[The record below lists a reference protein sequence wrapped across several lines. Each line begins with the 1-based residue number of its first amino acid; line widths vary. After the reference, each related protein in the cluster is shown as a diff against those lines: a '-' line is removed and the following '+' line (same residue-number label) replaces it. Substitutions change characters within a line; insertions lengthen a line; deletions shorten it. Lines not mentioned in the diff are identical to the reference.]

1 MLTKAVNSFVDVRAA
16 QSFCRCQPGCL
27 SPGRM
32 TQGHT
37 LVCGPAATTHSQCRL
52 PKKRRR
58 GRSEQSPRVQCTD
71 SYAKATVKKKFLL
84 SFLFLCNNI
93 SLVQGPS
100 GQRPSNWGLWLH
112 GASEFIIEN
121 VSASQ
126 GIGIALFFLSIW
138 ISNRSETDLKP
149 TRNRP
154 DEYIYISIHLIYIY
168 IYIYTYLY

>member
-1 MLTKAVNSFVDVRAA
+1 MSNGLNYCAKVGDAGHLCGRKQCTGLWTYVQRSPSADISRDAF
-16 QSFCRCQPGCL
+16 

-37 LVCGPAATTHSQCRL
+37 LVCGSAATTHSQFRL

-71 SYAKATVKKKFLL
+71 SYAKATVKKNSLL
-84 SFLFLCNNI
+84 SLFFLCNNI

-121 VSASQ
+121 VFGKPRNWYSVVFY
-126 GIGIALFFLSIW
+126 I
-138 ISNRSETDLKP
+138 DL
-149 TRNRP
+149 
-154 DEYIYISIHLIYIY
+154 DL
-168 IYIYTYLY
+168 

>member
-1 MLTKAVNSFVDVRAA
+1 MCKGGGRTPPLLTKAVNSFVDVRAA

-37 LVCGPAATTHSQCRL
+37 LVCGSAATTHSQCRL

-71 SYAKATVKKKFLL
+71 SYAKATVKKNSLL
-84 SFLFLCNNI
+84 LLFFLCNNI
-93 SLVQGPS
+93 LLLVQGPS

-112 GASEFIIEN
+112 GASDFIIEN
-121 VSASQ
+121 VLGKPRNWYSVAFY
-126 GIGIALFFLSIW
+126 I
-138 ISNRSETDLKP
+138 DL
-149 TRNRP
+149 
-154 DEYIYISIHLIYIY
+154 DL
-168 IYIYTYLY
+168 